1 MSQKNLSKKLYKARS
16 RNWTDNELEEFAN
29 VLADDEN
36 AFAVLLKK
44 RALKKFAN
52 NEVFSQIKI
61 AFGRA
66 LRDPDLKKKNEQL
79 HFKQKDDKILEYS
92 ILDTREKKL
101 RKKYANLK
109 ASWNKISDKAKNE
122 SGLSPIREPKWFH
135 IANEIFAE
143 NNVELSLVSSAKDKS
158 YLNSDSDK
166 EFDQEEEENIDEL
179 NSEQLSD
186 TELQPAQS
194 SNTTAIKKTVAAPH
208 KKRNVVRSQQQV
220 LSHLAASAEQLASSA
235 AENQRLTIEADLK
248 RDKMLIDFKRDEAQK
263 NREHDIQMA
272 QLFEN
277 AMMHSYRPPLL
288 SNWSGYPNAKFPSSS
303 GV

>member
-1 MSQKNLSKKLYKARS
+1 MSQKNLSKKVAYKPRS
-16 RNWTDNELEEFAN
+16 RNSTDNELEEFAK

-36 AFAVLLKK
+36 AFAVLLEK

-52 NEVFSQIKI
+52 NVVFSQIKI

-122 SGLSPIREPKWFH
+122 SSLSPIREPKWFH

-158 YLNSDSDK
+158 YLNSDSDE
-166 EFDQEEEENIDEL
+166 EFDQEEEGNIDEL

-186 TELQPAQS
+186 TELQAAQS
-194 SNTTAIKKTVAAPH
+194 SNTTAIKKAVAAPL
-208 KKRNVVRSQQQV
+208 KKGNVVRSQQQV
-220 LSHLAASAEQLASSA
+220 LSHLAASAEQLASFA
-235 AENQRLTIEADLK
+235 AKNQRLTIEADLK
-248 RDKMLIDFKRDEAQK
+248 RDKMLIDFK
-263 NREHDIQMA
+263 
-272 QLFEN
+272 
-277 AMMHSYRPPLL
+277 
-288 SNWSGYPNAKFPSSS
+288 
-303 GV
+303 

>member
-1 MSQKNLSKKLYKARS
+1 MSQKNYLKKAAYEARS
-16 RNWTDNELEEFAN
+16 RTWTDNELEEFAK
-29 VLADDEN
+29 VLANDEN
-36 AFAVLLKK
+36 AFAVLLEK
-44 RALKKFAN
+44 RVLKKFAN

-122 SGLSPIREPKWFH
+122 SGLSPIREPKWFY

-158 YLNSDSDK
+158 YLNSDSDE

-186 TELQPAQS
+186 TEIQAAQS
-194 SNTTAIKKTVAAPH
+194 PNTTTVKKTVAASH
-208 KKRNVVRSQQQV
+208 KKQNVVRSQQQA
-220 LSHLAASAEQLASSA
+220 LSHLAAIVEQLAPFCC
-235 AENQRLTIEADLK
+235 EEPKTN
-248 RDKMLIDFKRDEAQK
+248 
-263 NREHDIQMA
+263 N
-272 QLFEN
+272 
-277 AMMHSYRPPLL
+277 
-288 SNWSGYPNAKFPSSS
+288 
-303 GV
+303 

>member
-16 RNWTDNELEEFAN
+16 RNWTDNELEEFAK
-29 VLADDEN
+29 VLANDEN
-36 AFAVLLKK
+36 AFAVLLEK
-44 RALKKFAN
+44 RVLKKFAN

-122 SGLSPIREPKWFH
+122 SGLSPIKEPKWFH

-158 YLNSDSDK
+158 YLNSDSDE

-186 TELQPAQS
+186 TELQAAQS

-208 KKRNVVRSQQQV
+208 IKRNVVRSQQQV

-235 AENQRLTIEADLK
+235 AKNQRLTMKLILNVIKCLLILKEMKLK
-248 RDKMLIDFKRDEAQK
+248 RIANTTSRWLNFLKM
-263 NREHDIQMA
+263 
-272 QLFEN
+272 
-277 AMMHSYRPPLL
+277 P
-288 SNWSGYPNAKFPSSS
+288 
-303 GV
+303 

>member
-1 MSQKNLSKKLYKARS
+1 MKVHCKKIKSESKHKKCLKRICRKKYIRS
-16 RNWTDNELEEFAN
+16 RNWTDNELEEFAK

-36 AFAVLLKK
+36 AF
-44 RALKKFAN
+44 
-52 NEVFSQIKI
+52 VFSQTKI

-122 SGLSPIREPKWFH
+122 SSLSPIREPKWFH

-158 YLNSDSDK
+158 YLNSDQMKSLTK
-166 EFDQEEEENIDEL
+166 RRRKTL
-179 NSEQLSD
+179 MNS
-186 TELQPAQS
+186 T
-194 SNTTAIKKTVAAPH
+194 
-208 KKRNVVRSQQQV
+208 
-220 LSHLAASAEQLASSA
+220 
-235 AENQRLTIEADLK
+235 
-248 RDKMLIDFKRDEAQK
+248 
-263 NREHDIQMA
+263 
-272 QLFEN
+272 
-277 AMMHSYRPPLL
+277 L
-288 SNWSGYPNAKFPSSS
+288 SN
-303 GV
+303 

>member
-1 MSQKNLSKKLYKARS
+1 MKVHCKKIESESKHKKCLKRICRKKYIRA
-16 RNWTDNELEEFAN
+16 RNWTDNELEEFAK

-36 AFAVLLKK
+36 AFAVLLEK

-52 NEVFSQIKI
+52 NEVFSQTKI

-122 SGLSPIREPKWFH
+122 SSLSPIREPKWFH

-158 YLNSDSDK
+158 YLNSDQMKSLTK
-166 EFDQEEEENIDEL
+166 RRRKTL
-179 NSEQLSD
+179 MNS
-186 TELQPAQS
+186 T
-194 SNTTAIKKTVAAPH
+194 
-208 KKRNVVRSQQQV
+208 
-220 LSHLAASAEQLASSA
+220 
-235 AENQRLTIEADLK
+235 
-248 RDKMLIDFKRDEAQK
+248 
-263 NREHDIQMA
+263 
-272 QLFEN
+272 
-277 AMMHSYRPPLL
+277 L
-288 SNWSGYPNAKFPSSS
+288 SN
-303 GV
+303 

>member
-1 MSQKNLSKKLYKARS
+1 MSQKNLSKKVAYKPRS
-16 RNWTDNELEEFAN
+16 RNSTDNELEEFAK

-36 AFAVLLKK
+36 AF
-44 RALKKFAN
+44 
-52 NEVFSQIKI
+52 VFSQTKI

-101 RKKYANLK
+101 RTKYANLK

-122 SGLSPIREPKWFH
+122 SGLSPIREPKWFY

-158 YLNSDSDK
+158 YLNSDSDE
-166 EFDQEEEENIDEL
+166 EFDQEEEGNIDEL

-186 TELQPAQS
+186 TELQAAQS

-235 AENQRLTIEADLK
+235 VKNQRLTIEADLK

-272 QLFEN
+272 QLFAN
-277 AMMHSYRPPLL
+277 AMMHSHRPPWL